1 MSKLEHIASTKA
13 ALTISGGSLAWPFVV
28 PSPDQYASFLNLIV
42 VPTIG
47 ALIALITLLIKARQ
61 FWRGR
66 AAAFHEDESGAVSK
80 RGIGLIVGGVLTAT
94 LATGQWAYTSA
105 WEGYENCVYLDSGGY
120 PTVGVGHMDPSLKV
134 GECYSD
140 AQIEAWF
147 WQDME
152 MKVDRPLSRCITN
165 ESLSEATV
173 TAVRDWTFNVGG
185 GAACRSTLVRLLN
198 AGQVRE
204 ACEQLPR
211 WVYVKGMLLRGLEN
225 RRWRGLPGMP
235 LSNRALCLSGLQ

>member
-13 ALTISGGSLAWPFVV
+13 ALTVSGGSMAWPFLV
-28 PSPDQYASFLNLIV
+28 PSPDQYARFLNLIV

-47 ALIALITLLIKARQ
+47 ALIAVVTFLIKWRQ

-66 AAAFHEDESGAVSK
+66 ASGFHKDESGAVGK
-80 RGIGLIVGGVLTAT
+80 RGLIVGGILTAA
-94 LATGQWAYTSA
+94 LASGQWAYTSA

-120 PTVGVGHMDPSLKV
+120 PTAGVGHMDPSLEL
-134 GECYSD
+134 GTCYSD

-147 WQDME
+147 WQDIE
-152 MKVDRPLSRCITN
+152 WKVDRPLSRCITN
-165 ESLSEATV
+165 QNLSENTV
-173 TAVRDWTFNVGG
+173 MAVRDWTFNVGA
-185 GAACRSTLVRLLN
+185 GAACGSTLVRLLN
-198 AGQVRE
+198 AGKVKE

-211 WVYVKGMLLRGLEN
+211 WVFVKGFIVRGLEN

-235 LSNRALCLSGLQ
+235 PSNRALCLSGVA